1 MMNRYLKCPRGKN
14 AKCSNVMMNRHL
26 KCPRGKNEKMLKCDH
41 ESPFEMP
48 AWKKWKNAQMWW
60 WIVICNAAWKK
71 WKNAQMRWWS
81 VEKME
86 RCSNV
91 MMLHHLKCQ
100 RRKSENILKCD
111 HESPLDMPAWKK
123 WKNTRMWG
131 WISRAYRMAIH
142 HRIWA
147 FCHFFHVGIS
157 NGDSSSH
164 LSICL
169 LFPRGHIKWRFI
181 ITFLHYFIFST
192 RTF

>member
-1 MMNRYLKCPRGKN
+1 
-14 AKCSNVMMNRHL
+14 MNRHL
-26 KCPRGKNEKMLKCDH
+26 KCPRGKNEKMPKCDD
-41 ESPFEMP
+41 ESSFEMP
-48 AWKKWKNAQMWW
+48 AWKKWK
-60 WIVICNAAWKK
+60 K
-71 WKNAQMRWWS
+71 AQMRYYFHFSRFIKWS

-192 RTF
+192 RAF